1 MAVHSQAEI
10 EATLRKRDLVA
21 LREMLKNWSPSAL
34 VRVMTELA
42 TKDQLIVLRILPRE
56 LAAEAF
62 ESLELPGQEGLLKAM
77 GREELAAF
85 LNNMAPDDRTLL
97 LGELPANMTRQLLTH
112 LSPEERA
119 VAVTLL
125 GYPER
130 SIGRLM
136 TPDYIAVEQSWSIQ
150 QTLTHIREHGRDS
163 ETLTMV
169 YVVDGQG
176 HLIDD
181 IHIRSL
187 LLASPT
193 HTVSNL
199 MDNQFIALKATDDQ
213 ETAVAVFERER
224 RTALP
229 VTDSSGV
236 LIGIVTID
244 DVLHVAEAAATE
256 DIQKIGGTSALDEPY
271 ITIAL
276 GRMIHKRAGW
286 LVVLFLGEM
295 FTATAMGFFEKE
307 IEKAVVLALFIP
319 LIISSGGN
327 AGSQAST
334 LVIRALAIGE
344 IGLRDWWRVIRR
356 EIFTSLALGL
366 ILGAIG
372 FSRIALWS
380 LFADLYGPHWFL
392 VALTVG
398 VSLIGVVM
406 WGALTG
412 SALPFLLRRVGF
424 DPAVSSTPFVATL
437 VDVTGLVIYFSIAV
451 VFLRGTLL

>member
-1 MAVHSQAEI
+1 MVVRTPPEL
-10 EATLRKRDLVA
+10 EEMLRKRDLVA
-21 LREMLKNWSPSAL
+21 LREVLKNLSPWAL
-34 VRVMTELA
+34 VLVMAELTTE
-42 TKDQLIVLRILPRE
+42 DQLIVLRILPRE
-56 LAAEAF
+56 LAADVF
-62 ESLELPGQEGLLKAM
+62 ESLDLSVQEQLLKAM
-77 GREELAAF
+77 GREELAAL

-97 LGELPANMTRQLLTH
+97 LGELPANMTRQLLAH

-125 GYPER
+125 GYPEH

-150 QTLTHIREHGRDS
+150 HTLTHIREHGRDS

-187 LLASPT
+187 LLAPPT

-199 MDNQFIALKATDDQ
+199 MDSQFIVLKATDDQ

-229 VTDSSGV
+229 VTDSSRV

-244 DVLHVAEAAATE
+244 DILHVAEAAATE

-271 ITIAL
+271 IKIAL
-276 GRMIHKRAGW
+276 HRMIQKRAGW

-295 FTATAMGFFEKE
+295 FTATAMGYFEKE

-334 LVIRALAIGE
+334 LVIRALAIEE

-356 EIFTSLALGL
+356 EILTSLALGS
-366 ILGAIG
+366 ILGSIG
-372 FSRIALWS
+372 FLRIALWT

-392 VALTVG
+392 G
-398 VSLIGVVM
+398 
-406 WGALTG
+406 
-412 SALPFLLRRVGF
+412 R
-424 DPAVSSTPFVATL
+424 
-437 VDVTGLVIYFSIAV
+437 
-451 VFLRGTLL
+451 

>member
-1 MAVHSQAEI
+1 
-10 EATLRKRDLVA
+10 
-21 LREMLKNWSPSAL
+21 
-34 VRVMTELA
+34 MTELA
-42 TKDQLIVLRILPRE
+42 TEDQLIVLRILPRE
-56 LAAEAF
+56 LETEAF
-62 ESLELPGQEGLLKAM
+62 ESLELPGQEGLLKVM

-176 HLIDD
+176 HLTDD

-187 LLASPT
+187 LLALPT
-193 HTVSNL
+193 HTVSTL

-276 GRMIHKRAGW
+276 GRMIHKRPDGSWSSSWAKCLQRPRW
-286 LVVLFLGEM
+286 DFLR
-295 FTATAMGFFEKE
+295 K
-307 IEKAVVLALFIP
+307 KSKRLWCSRSLSR
-319 LIISSGGN
+319 SS
-327 AGSQAST
+327 SP
-334 LVIRALAIGE
+334 VE
-344 IGLRDWWRVIRR
+344 
-356 EIFTSLALGL
+356 
-366 ILGAIG
+366 
-372 FSRIALWS
+372 
-380 LFADLYGPHWFL
+380 
-392 VALTVG
+392 
-398 VSLIGVVM
+398 
-406 WGALTG
+406 
-412 SALPFLLRRVGF
+412 
-424 DPAVSSTPFVATL
+424 ATL
-437 VDVTGLVIYFSIAV
+437 V
-451 VFLRGTLL
+451 RRRRH